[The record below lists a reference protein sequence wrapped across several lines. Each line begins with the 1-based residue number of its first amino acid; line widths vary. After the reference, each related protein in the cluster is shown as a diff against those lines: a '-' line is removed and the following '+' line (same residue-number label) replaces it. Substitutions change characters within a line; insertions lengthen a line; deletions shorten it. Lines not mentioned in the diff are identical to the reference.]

1 MSEAFREYETR
12 LEPARRRFAARGT
25 LETVLAPGTDAAL
38 LELFLI
44 HFCSLGVGMTEP
56 VEGWIRRAG
65 ERCEGMGLTDLGRSL
80 RQHAAHEGGH
90 HMMMIEDTRKLV
102 ARWNARRRPLLD
114 AEALLG
120 QPLSPGVVGYRK
132 LHEDVIGGPAPFGQL
147 AIEFEI
153 ENLSVVHGAPFLQR
167 CAGRLGADVLGGLS
181 FLEEHVAL
189 DVGHTKFNARE
200 MDRLLQA
207 HPDFLDPLAAA
218 GTAALEAYAEFL
230 ADCLAV
236 ARDGREQ
243 RA

>member
-1 MSEAFREYETR
+1 
-12 LEPARRRFAARGT
+12 
-25 LETVLAPGTDAAL
+25 
-38 LELFLI
+38 
-44 HFCSLGVGMTEP
+44 MTEP